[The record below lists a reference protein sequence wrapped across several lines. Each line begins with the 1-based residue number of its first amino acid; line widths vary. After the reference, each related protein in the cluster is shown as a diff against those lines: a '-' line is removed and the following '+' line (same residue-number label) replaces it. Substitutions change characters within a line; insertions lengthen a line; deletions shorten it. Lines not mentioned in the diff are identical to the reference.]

1 MADDSGATRLDPE
14 ALFAGALAEAQSLVA
29 ERVGEAIRAA
39 EARGYERGQRDGADA
54 DALERVHKALTEVQS
69 AYEDVEQ
76 RFEGVETVP
85 NEDATFDDVRQWLA
99 HQGGNDMVNAAKLR
113 TEVSEL
119 RDAIEHLSD
128 VMRALSR
135 PSHVREVG

>member
-1 MADDSGATRLDPE
+1 MADHEGAPSPDPE

-39 EARGYERGQRDGADA
+39 EARGYERGQREGIDR
-54 DALERVHKALTEVQS
+54 DALERVQKALVEVQS

-85 NEDATFDDVRQWLA
+85 SEDATFDDVRQWLA

-128 VMRALSR
+128 VLRALAR
-135 PSHVREVG
+135 PSHIREVG